1 MGKKRE
7 NAREKVNERE
17 RERDIEREAYKKR
30 ETHIYKYRGMF
41 VSLFDIYAYDCFPH

>member
-17 RERDIEREAYKKR
+17 REREVSDIEREAYKKR
-30 ETHIYKYRGMF
+30 KEGDTHI
-41 VSLFDIYAYDCFPH
+41 